1 MERQRL
7 TGTLPVTH
15 FAGFHVFLINDR
27 GNQKPPIFNKFTYII
42 LFMDQMQAGNH
53 DVSSQVQQQKPV
65 CGCRTR
71 QMMPLW
77 SGADDGLPAAL
88 SPEVAT
94 AVLPEPQLLALSTE
108 AARLI
113 NLDLSDGRGAEWL
126 ALFAGNQL
134 PSGAR
139 ATATAYGGHQFGQ
152 WAGRLGDGRA
162 ITLGTLRHEAGASW
176 QLQLKG
182 AGPTPYSRGSDGRA
196 VLRSSIRE
204 YLCSEA
210 MHGLGIPTTRALALV
225 GSPLPVRR
233 EAMETAAVVTRLAPS
248 FIRFGHF
255 EWLAHLEDT
264 AALRVLANQVIAQHY
279 PALLGDIAGWLT
291 EVVQRTARLMAA
303 WQAVGF
309 CHGVMN
315 TDNFSILGLTLDYGP
330 FGFIDG
336 FDANHICNHT
346 DQGGRYAYAQQPQ
359 VGQWN
364 CAQLLNACLP
374 LLDANSETAVE
385 KGTAILDTY
394 GPAYAAESLRLW
406 RAKLGLATAEDDDP
420 TLINRWLTMLHR
432 THADFTLSFRR
443 LAAVE
448 SHSEAPDKGRDHC
461 ADPLAFDAWISAYR
475 TRLRSEHSVDAERA
489 LRMNAVNPLYVLRN
503 HLAQQVIE
511 QAEAGDARGI
521 DALRQVLTQP
531 FTEQAGAERYAAEP
545 PPALRHIEVSCSS

>member
-1 MERQRL
+1 
-7 TGTLPVTH
+7 
-15 FAGFHVFLINDR
+15 
-27 GNQKPPIFNKFTYII
+27 
-42 LFMDQMQAGNH
+42 
-53 DVSSQVQQQKPV
+53 
-65 CGCRTR
+65 
-71 QMMPLW
+71 MMPSW
-77 SGADDGLPAAL
+77 SAPEDGLPAAL
-88 SPEVAT
+88 SPQVAT
-94 AVLPEPQLLALSTE
+94 AALPEPQLLAFSPE
-108 AARLI
+108 AASLI
-113 NLDLSDGRGAEWL
+113 GLDLDEGRSEDWL
-126 ALFAGNQL
+126 AIFAGNQL
-134 PSGAR
+134 PAGAR
-139 ATATAYGGHQFGQ
+139 PTATAYGGHQFGQ
-152 WAGRLGDGRA
+152 WAGQLGDGRA
-162 ITLGTLRHEAGASW
+162 ITLGVVRTAAGANW

-210 MHGLGIPTTRALALV
+210 MQGLGIPTTRALALV

-233 EAMETAAVVTRLAPS
+233 ETVETAAVVTRLAPS
-248 FIRFGHF
+248 FIRFGHV
-255 EWLAHLEDT
+255 EWLAQLGDM
-264 AALRVLANQVIAQHY
+264 AALRTLADQVIAQHY
-279 PALLGDIAGWLT
+279 PTFVGNTAGWLT

-336 FDANHICNHT
+336 FDAHHICNHS

-374 LLDANSETAVE
+374 LLHADSEAAVE
-385 KGTAILDTY
+385 QGTAILDAY
-394 GPAYAAESLRLW
+394 GPAYAAESQRLW
-406 RAKLGLATAEDDDP
+406 RAKLGLLTAQDDDP
-420 TLINRWLTMLHR
+420 TLINRWLTLLHR

-443 LAAVE
+443 LASVD
-448 SHSEAPDKGRDHC
+448 SHSEALDPGRDHC
-461 ADPLAFDAWISAYR
+461 ADPLAFDAWISDYR
-475 TRLRSEHSVDAERA
+475 ARLRDEQSVDAARA
-489 LRMNAVNPLYVLRN
+489 VRMNAVNPLYVLRN

-511 QAEAGDARGI
+511 QAQAGDASGI

-545 PPALRHIEVSCSS
+545 PPTLRHIEVSCSS